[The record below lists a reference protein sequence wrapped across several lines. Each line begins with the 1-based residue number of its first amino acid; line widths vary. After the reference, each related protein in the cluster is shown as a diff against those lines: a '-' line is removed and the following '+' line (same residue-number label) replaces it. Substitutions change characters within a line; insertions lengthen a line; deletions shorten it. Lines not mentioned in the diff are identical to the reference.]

1 MNSIDNLDFYTEKEL
16 DMSKRRS
23 NGEGSIVKNIRNG
36 EQIGW
41 RASITIGTNH
51 EGKLVRKQFTG
62 RTQADVRA
70 KLDDFKKQ
78 MLMGVLND
86 NKITVSTWFYTWLF
100 DYRKQDLKPKS
111 FQRYHGIYTKY
122 IENTDLGNIKLNDLR
137 TMHIQRYYKRLLDEK
152 TTPSTIEQ
160 INTKLKTCLGE
171 AERQGY
177 IQKNWCKFVTLPK
190 KLDNK
195 EVKVLTKEEQER
207 FLKAIKGHELE
218 LLYTLAL
225 GTGLRIGELLGLK
238 WNDINFNASELQVN
252 RTLQRTPIYENNKI
266 VRYEVQETTPK
277 TKNSFRTVPI
287 PKNITKNLITYKK
300 EQDIHISLIKEEYNN
315 KYYVFCDKLGKPIDD
330 KKPGRNLKSIL
341 TSINIET
348 IKFHALRHT
357 YATRLFELDVA
368 PKTVQH
374 LLGHAD
380 IETTMNIYT
389 KVMPEQKLKAV
400 DKINNIFK

>member
-1 MNSIDNLDFYTEKEL
+1 
-16 DMSKRRS
+16 MSKRRS

-41 RASITIGTNH
+41 RASITIGRNDK
-51 EGKLVRKQFTG
+51 GKLIRKQFTG
-62 RTQADVRA
+62 KTQAEVRN
-70 KLDDFKKQ
+70 KLDNFKKQ

-137 TMHIQRYYKRLLDEK
+137 TTHLQRYYKKLLDEK
-152 TTPSTIEQ
+152 VTPSTIEQ
-160 INTKLKTCLGE
+160 INTKLKTCLGD

-177 IQKNWCKFVTLPK
+177 IQKNWCKLVTLPK
-190 KLDNK
+190 KTNTK

-207 FLKAIKGHELE
+207 FLKAINGHELE
-218 LLYTLAL
+218 LLYTLTL
-225 GTGLRIGELLGLK
+225 GTGLRIGEILGLK
-238 WNDINFNASELQVN
+238 WSDINFDNSELQVN
-252 RTLQRTPIYENNKI
+252 RSLQRTPIYENNKI
-266 VRYEVQETTPK
+266 VRYEIQETTPK
-277 TKNSFRTVPI
+277 TKNAFRTVPI
-287 PKNITKNLITYKK
+287 PKNITKSLINYKK
-300 EQDIHISLIKEEYNN
+300 EQDIHISLVEEEYNN
-315 KYYVFCDKLGKPIDD
+315 KNYVFCDKLGKPIDD

-341 TSINIET
+341 SSIDIEP

-357 YATRLFELDVA
+357 YATRLFELGIP

-374 LLGHAD
+374 LMGHAD

-389 KVMPEQKLKAV
+389 KVMPDQKLKAV
-400 DKINNIFK
+400 EKINDIFVY